1 MPYLGAERGPDQVMA
16 VHTVTLTKE
25 FAILRLAI
33 KIVSDTMVTL
43 LENASAELDSLK
55 RSERKCNAE
64 VKFVHQ
70 DLVKVAEKVITYI
83 NKVENLALYGHEQ
96 TDNLIARVKL
106 ASVKSAGAGHPSLFS
121 WLLGSAPEPDYES
134 EPDYEPLND
143 FLYHLK
149 CFLTQMEELYQKFE
163 EAIGNANTS
172 SIRAA
177 EDCKAQK
184 NQISTMANGFLIG
197 AVVVATAAVLTGGP
211 GFLIG
216 LPAGAA
222 IAGGCAAVVTA
233 GAAQVTYNIVR
244 DLQNSEN
251 MFKKLSR
258 NLDCLAQRAS
268 DMRKSARQV
277 QGTLEVLAISVEPS
291 LGEHKNPESLRCS
304 LDILHKMFGELFE
317 VMSKFHAAVAIATKT
332 LKELGSCIN

>member
-1 MPYLGAERGPDQVMA
+1 
-16 VHTVTLTKE
+16 
-25 FAILRLAI
+25 
-33 KIVSDTMVTL
+33 
-43 LENASAELDSLK
+43 
-55 RSERKCNAE
+55 
-64 VKFVHQ
+64 
-70 DLVKVAEKVITYI
+70 
-83 NKVENLALYGHEQ
+83 
-96 TDNLIARVKL
+96 
-106 ASVKSAGAGHPSLFS
+106 
-121 WLLGSAPEPDYES
+121 
-134 EPDYEPLND
+134 
-143 FLYHLK
+143 
-149 CFLTQMEELYQKFE
+149 MEELYQKFE

-258 NLDCLAQRAS
+258 NLDCLAQHAS
-268 DMRKSARQV
+268 DMSTSALQV
-277 QGTLEVLAISVEPS
+277 QGTLEVLAMSVDDV
-291 LGEHKNPESLRCS
+291 EHSQRKHETPESLCCS
-304 LDILHKMFGELFE
+304 LDRLCEKFGESFE
-317 VMSKFHAAVAIATKT
+317 VVSKCRATVETKT
-332 LKELGSCIN
+332 TELGLYFN